1 MTMSEFNDPLSELSG
16 SLGQD
21 YEQSRAAQRDRVIAE
36 LKQVIERVPEQSE
49 FTNSRRYRVWGP
61 ILLLG
66 SLILTAICF
75 NLERM
80 GAVAACAFT
89 VFIAAAVTWQHRNAG
104 TQVFMRLTRRQLFV
118 DTLDAPVDMAEV
130 EDVSVKDEGLV
141 TVQTLEMSSEAV
153 LPKHHV
159 VKLQFFGNQ
168 AMVLKKPRPQVR
180 IMSAGLASNGRK
192 LDNEEVL
199 AVLAAYRDAAHA
211 QRQLDL
217 LQADE

>member
-1 MTMSEFNDPLSELSG
+1 MTMSEFTDPLSELSG
-16 SLGQD
+16 ALGQD
-21 YEQSRAAQRDRVIAE
+21 YEQTRAAQRDRVIAE

-49 FTNSRRYRVWGP
+49 FTNSRRYRFWGP
-61 ILLLG
+61 VMLLG
-66 SLILTAICF
+66 SLILTAVCF

-118 DTLDAPVDMAEV
+118 DTLDAPVDLAEV
-130 EDVSVKDEGLV
+130 EDVAVKDEGLV
-141 TVQTLEMSSEAV
+141 MVQTLEMSSEAV

-199 AVLAAYRDAAHA
+199 AILAAYRDAAHA
-211 QRQLDL
+211 QRQLEL
-217 LQADE
+217 LQADG

>member
-66 SLILTAICF
+66 SLILTAVCF

-159 VKLQFFGNQ
+159 MKLQFFGNQ

-199 AVLAAYRDAAHA
+199 AMLAAYRDAAHA

>member
-1 MTMSEFNDPLSELSG
+1 MGEFNDPLSELSG

-66 SLILTAICF
+66 SLIITAVTF
-75 NLERM
+75 NPERL
-80 GAVAACAFT
+80 GAVAAG
-89 VFIAAAVTWQHRNAG
+89 VFITLIAAAVTWQHRNAG

-118 DTLDAPVDMAEV
+118 DTLDAPVELAEV

-141 TVQTLEMSSEAV
+141 MVQTLEMSSEAV

-168 AMVLKKPRPQVR
+168 AMVLKKLRPQIR

-192 LDNEEVL
+192 LGNEEVL
-199 AVLAAYRDAAHA
+199 ALLAAYRDAAHA

-217 LQADE
+217 LQSDG

>member
-1 MTMSEFNDPLSELSG
+1 MTMSEFNDPLSDLSG

-66 SLILTAICF
+66 SLILTAVCF

-199 AVLAAYRDAAHA
+199 AMLAAYRDAAHA

>member
-1 MTMSEFNDPLSELSG
+1 MSEFTDPLSELSG

-21 YEQSRAAQRDRVIAE
+21 YEHTRAAQRERVIAE

-66 SLILTAICF
+66 SLIITATTF
-75 NLERM
+75 NPERL
-80 GAVAACAFT
+80 GAVAAG
-89 VFIAAAVTWQHRNAG
+89 VFITLIAAAVTWQHRNAG

-118 DTLDAPVDMAEV
+118 DTLDAPVDLAEV

-141 TVQTLEMSSEAV
+141 TVQTLEMSSEAA

-168 AMVLKKPRPQVR
+168 AMALKKPRPQIR

-199 AVLAAYRDAAHA
+199 AVLGAYRDAAHA
-211 QRQLDL
+211 QRQLEL
-217 LQADE
+217 LQADG

>member
-1 MTMSEFNDPLSELSG
+1 MTMGDFNDPLSELSG

-21 YEQSRAAQRDRVIAE
+21 YEQSRAAQRDRVIVE

-61 ILLLG
+61 VLLLG
-66 SLILTAICF
+66 SLIITAVTF
-75 NLERM
+75 NPERL
-80 GAVAACAFT
+80 GAVAAG
-89 VFIAAAVTWQHRNAG
+89 VFITLIAAAVTWQHRNAG

-118 DTLDAPVDMAEV
+118 DTLDAPVDLAEV

-141 TVQTLEMSSEAV
+141 MVQTLEMSSEAV

-168 AMVLKKPRPQVR
+168 AMVLKKPRPQIR

-192 LDNEEVL
+192 LGNEEVL
-199 AVLAAYRDAAHA
+199 ALLAAYRDAAHA

-217 LQADE
+217 LQNDG

>member
-1 MTMSEFNDPLSELSG
+1 MSEFNDPLSELSG
-16 SLGQD
+16 SLGQE

-66 SLILTAICF
+66 SLILTAVCF

-199 AVLAAYRDAAHA
+199 AMLAAYRDAAHA

>member
-16 SLGQD
+16 SLGQE

-66 SLILTAICF
+66 SLILTAVCF

>member
-1 MTMSEFNDPLSELSG
+1 MTMGEFNDPLSELSG

-66 SLILTAICF
+66 SLIITAVTF
-75 NLERM
+75 NPERL
-80 GAVAACAFT
+80 GAVAAG
-89 VFIAAAVTWQHRNAG
+89 VFITLIAAAVTWQHRNAG

-118 DTLDAPVDMAEV
+118 DTLDAPVELAEV

-141 TVQTLEMSSEAV
+141 MVQTLEMSSEAV

-168 AMVLKKPRPQVR
+168 AMVLKKLRPQIR

-192 LDNEEVL
+192 LGNEEVL
-199 AVLAAYRDAAHA
+199 ALLAAYRDAAHA

-217 LQADE
+217 LQSDG

>member
-1 MTMSEFNDPLSELSG
+1 
-16 SLGQD
+16 
-21 YEQSRAAQRDRVIAE
+21 
-36 LKQVIERVPEQSE
+36 
-49 FTNSRRYRVWGP
+49 
-61 ILLLG
+61 
-66 SLILTAICF
+66 
-75 NLERM
+75 
-80 GAVAACAFT
+80 
-89 VFIAAAVTWQHRNAG
+89 
-104 TQVFMRLTRRQLFV
+104 
-118 DTLDAPVDMAEV
+118 
-130 EDVSVKDEGLV
+130 
-141 TVQTLEMSSEAV
+141 VQTLEMSSEAV

-199 AVLAAYRDAAHA
+199 AMLAAYRDAAHA